1 MKFSI
6 KKGSKKTFHH
16 EDVELPNIVK
26 GTSEVTI
33 ALNVCKHEKS
43 LAPCDDKFLKLQLLL
58 TFKDATQ
65 NGLHLFN

>member
-1 MKFSI
+1 MKFGI

-16 EDVELPNIVK
+16 EDVELPKIVT

-33 ALNVCKHEKS
+33 AINVCKHEKS
-43 LAPCDDKFLKLQLLL
+43 LAPCDKFLKLQLLL

-65 NGLHLFN
+65 NDLHLFN